1 MLLLQNM
8 VSLIGLL
15 TCPPTESAVHARRT
29 TSILFPIIEPPKYA
43 GVYVACYRDLP
54 VLNSAGGY
62 LRQTEYFL
70 LPVEHQ

>member
-1 MLLLQNM
+1 MLLLQN
-8 VSLIGLL
+8 IGLL
-15 TCPPTESAVHARRT
+15 TCPPTDKNQQCMPAVPRQSCFH
-29 TSILFPIIEPPKYA
+29 SEPPKYA

-70 LPVEHQ
+70 LPGEHQ